1 MAKQNVYEIV
11 TNQVLEALEQG
22 TVPWAKPWSAA
33 GAHQNIEG
41 RKYRGVNPLLLEI
54 SAMRNG
60 FTSPYWATMNQAN
73 KRNGKVRKGEKSTI
87 VTFWKKYEKDSGER
101 DDEGKKIMEQRFI
114 LRYFKVFN
122 VEQIDGLEWEP
133 PTLPGEDLSPLEIG
147 EKVID
152 EMPNPPMIEIKRT
165 DVACYRPSLDHVTL
179 PQLEQYGAAE
189 DFYRVAFH
197 ELAHA
202 TGHESR
208 LDRQIKNNFGDEK
221 YAKEEL
227 VAELTAAM
235 VCHATGIQAE
245 IEQSA
250 AYIAGWKKALEDD
263 PKLIVSA
270 SSAAQ
275 KAADYILNE
284 ED

>member
-1 MAKQNVYEIV
+1 MDW
-11 TNQVLEALEQG
+11 T
-22 TVPWAKPWSAA
+22 
-33 GAHQNIEG
+33 
-41 RKYRGVNPLLLEI
+41 
-54 SAMRNG
+54 
-60 FTSPYWATMNQAN
+60 
-73 KRNGKVRKGEKSTI
+73 
-87 VTFWKKYEKDSGER
+87 
-101 DDEGKKIMEQRFI
+101 
-114 LRYFKVFN
+114 
-122 VEQIDGLEWEP
+122 P
-133 PTLPGEDLSPLEIG
+133 PTLPGEDLTPLEIG
-147 EKVID
+147 ERVI
-152 EMPNPPMIEIKRT
+152 ENMPNPPMIEIKRT
-165 DVACYRPSLDHVTL
+165 DTACYRPSLDHVTL
-179 PQLEQYGAAE
+179 PQLEQYGKAE

-208 LDRQIKNNFGDEK
+208 LDRQIKNNFGSEK

-235 VCHATGIQAE
+235 VCQATGIESE

-275 KAADYILNE
+275 KAADYILD

>member
-11 TNQVLEALEQG
+11 TKQVLEALEQG

-60 FTSPYWATMNQAN
+60 FDQPYWCTMNQAN
-73 KRNGKVRKGEKSTI
+73 KKGGKVRKGEKSTI
-87 VTFWKKYEKDSGER
+87 VTFWKSYETDSGER
-101 DDEGKKIMEQRFI
+101 DKEGKKIMDQRFI

-122 VEQIDGLEWEP
+122 VAQIDGMDWEP
-133 PTLPGEDLSPLEIG
+133 PTLPGEDLTPLEIG
-147 EKVID
+147 ERVI
-152 EMPNPPMIEIKRT
+152 ENMPNPPMIEIKRT
-165 DVACYRPSLDHVTL
+165 DMACYRPSLDHVTL
-179 PQLEQYGAAE
+179 PQLEQYGKAE

-208 LDRQIKNNFGDEK
+208 LDRQIKNNFGSEK

-235 VCHATGIQAE
+235 VCQATGIESE

-275 KAADYILNE
+275 KAADYILD